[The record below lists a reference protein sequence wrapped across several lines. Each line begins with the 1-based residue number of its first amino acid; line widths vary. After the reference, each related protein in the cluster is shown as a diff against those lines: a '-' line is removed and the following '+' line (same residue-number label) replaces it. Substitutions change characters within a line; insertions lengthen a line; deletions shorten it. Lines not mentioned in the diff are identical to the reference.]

1 MQDTFLGNTTSP
13 QSQQQPPGWIKDSY
27 VEAWGELSPLVKL
40 LPKGRCLLASVVK
53 STDTA
58 CFVVL
63 LVLSSDSLCEETN
76 AELYLT

>member
-1 MQDTFLGNTTSP
+1 MQDTFLGNTTSL

-27 VEAWGELSPLVKL
+27 VEAWGELSPLLKL
-40 LPKGRCLLASVVK
+40 LPKGRRLLASVVK
-53 STDTA
+53 SMYIA

-63 LVLSSDSLCEETN
+63 LVLSSESLYKETN